1 MFSWAVG
8 VSFGRLGYFLV
19 GWAIIV
25 KIIIKIYSSLFKGK
39 ILSVLLGVGVNLMS
53 LWIGLI

>member
-8 VSFGRLGYFLV
+8 VSFGGKGYFLV
-19 GWAIIV
+19 GWPIIV

-39 ILSVLLGVGVNLMS
+39 ILSILLGVGAIL
-53 LWIGLI
+53 IGLRVGLI